1 MIWLARPCKHKLL
14 VGLFEG
20 EVKVEVSL
28 PEGLFD
34 QTLLASFLPNDLKLF
49 V

>member
-14 VGLFEG
+14 VGLFKG

-28 PEGLFD
+28 PKGLFD
-34 QTLLASFLPNDLKLF
+34 QTLLASFLPYDLELL